1 VTNGHTG
8 IWKVF
13 RQDRGTCFIEMFS
26 VIGAAGNNNLTQYHY
41 AVDVLK
47 EITRK
52 NDVS

>member
-1 VTNGHTG
+1 MATQ
-8 IWKVF
+8 VF
-13 RQDRGTCFIEMFS
+13 GKRLDRTEGCVSQKLFS
-26 VIGAAGNNNLTQYHY
+26 VIGVAGKNTLAQYHY